1 MNQIASS
8 ENASTDAATI
18 EGRAGSASFIL
29 TSHEFEHSGAN
40 LKLLRPALRAGDE
53 VIVLTASEP
62 VRPPEASWFRVVSVP
77 GASDFTLRSHIP
89 AVCRNEWVVLLE
101 DHALVNKRTL
111 DAILEVIRNKPK
123 ADLVVFLGKNLTSVS
138 RWGWAIFLHVFALVW
153 APLQGPPPFSPVT
166 SAVVRRSK
174 PRSDARLAQGAWEL
188 QIIPRIFNSGKIEHS
203 NDIFINHVKPM
214 SLGSALRLGY
224 HNARAGAA
232 LQRDWPFRPATSS
245 TKAGMPSPRGLG
257 SSPRRCAS
265 AWMNS
270 PPAPYGG
277 STSLVLRTWSG
288 ILSDAISAAVAPR
301 RLPAGSDLHGRLS
314 ARIGI
319 RVSGYSA
326 PRQAPADPW

>member
-174 PRSDARLAQGAWEL
+174 LRSDARLAQGAWEL

-232 LQRDWPFRPATSS
+232 LQRDLAIPA
-245 TKAGMPSPRGLG
+245 R
-257 SSPRRCAS
+257 
-265 AWMNS
+265 N
-270 PPAPYGG
+270 
-277 STSLVLRTWSG
+277 VLYEGWY
-288 ILSDAISAAVAPR
+288 AFAPR
-301 RLPAGSDLHGRLS
+301 PRLIAKALRERMDELPAGTIWRLHVVGFTHLVGNFVGCYLGGGRS
-314 ARIGI
+314 AEIA
-319 RVSGYSA
+319 SGL
-326 PRQAPADPW
+326 

>member
-62 VRPPEASWFRVVSVP
+62 VRPPEASWFRVVSIP

-123 ADLVVFLGKNLTSVS
+123 ADLVVFLGKTS
-138 RWGWAIFLHVFALVW
+138 
-153 APLQGPPPFSPVT
+153 
-166 SAVVRRSK
+166 
-174 PRSDARLAQGAWEL
+174 PRC
-188 QIIPRIFNSGKIEHS
+188 
-203 NDIFINHVKPM
+203 
-214 SLGSALRLGY
+214 
-224 HNARAGAA
+224 RAGDG
-232 LQRDWPFRPATSS
+232 RSFS
-245 TKAGMPSPRGLG
+245 M
-257 SSPRRCAS
+257 C
-265 AWMNS
+265 
-270 PPAPYGG
+270 
-277 STSLVLRTWSG
+277 LRWSG
-288 ILSDAISAAVAPR
+288 LPCKDR
-301 RLPAGSDLHGRLS
+301 RPFLL
-314 ARIGI
+314 
-319 RVSGYSA
+319 
-326 PRQAPADPW
+326 

>member
-1 MNQIASS
+1 M
-8 ENASTDAATI
+8 
-18 EGRAGSASFIL
+18 
-29 TSHEFEHSGAN
+29 
-40 LKLLRPALRAGDE
+40 
-53 VIVLTASEP
+53 
-62 VRPPEASWFRVVSVP
+62 
-77 GASDFTLRSHIP
+77 
-89 AVCRNEWVVLLE
+89 
-101 DHALVNKRTL
+101 
-111 DAILEVIRNKPK
+111 
-123 ADLVVFLGKNLTSVS
+123 
-138 RWGWAIFLHVFALVW
+138 
-153 APLQGPPPFSPVT
+153 T

-174 PRSDARLAQGAWEL
+174 LRSDARLAQGAWEL

-232 LQRDWPFRPATSS
+232 LQRDLAIPARNVLYKGWYAFAPRPRLIA
-245 TKAGMPSPRGLG
+245 KALRD
-257 SSPRRCAS
+257 

>member
-18 EGRAGSASFIL
+18 EDRAGSASFVL

-40 LKLLRPALRAGDE
+40 LKLLRPALREGDE

-62 VRPPEASWFRVVSVP
+62 VRPPEASWFRVVSIP

-111 DAILEVIRNKPK
+111 DAILEVIRNKPN

-174 PRSDARLAQGAWEL
+174 LRSDARLA
-188 QIIPRIFNSGKIEHS
+188 
-203 NDIFINHVKPM
+203 
-214 SLGSALRLGY
+214 
-224 HNARAGAA
+224 
-232 LQRDWPFRPATSS
+232 
-245 TKAGMPSPRGLG
+245 
-257 SSPRRCAS
+257 
-265 AWMNS
+265 
-270 PPAPYGG
+270 
-277 STSLVLRTWSG
+277 
-288 ILSDAISAAVAPR
+288 
-301 RLPAGSDLHGRLS
+301 
-314 ARIGI
+314 
-319 RVSGYSA
+319 
-326 PRQAPADPW
+326 